1 MSPLRAFTG
10 ISRLKVV
17 AINEHDRFSAQA
29 GCGWVGRGNGGWGGV
44 AKAYEDQK
52 KIIGGQGHDFWIL

>member
-10 ISRLKVV
+10 TSRPKVV
-17 AINEHDRFSAQA
+17 VMNEQDRFSAQT
-29 GCGWVGRGNGGWGGV
+29 GCGWAGRGDGGRGG